1 MQVQSVACIQ
11 NQQLLHQGNQQEL
24 ANVVK
29 WLHHTWEPYPESF
42 WLTLFFVFFWRNWF
56 IFQSMLNM
64 SGREWLWVSELSR
77 KLVMVSLPFFT
88 SWNLKA
94 VNLYLHSF
102 FLRSEFDCSLVADS
116 MLLLE
121 FSSTSRVWKIAFLAS
136 FRLSE
141 ITNVSNWG
149 IEAMLL
155 QCKRWEISN
164 NRPLRTG
171 WNLTE
176 ARPGKWY

>member
-11 NQQLLHQGNQQEL
+11 NQQLLHQGSQQEL

-29 WLHHTWEPYPESF
+29 WLDHTWEPYPESF

-116 MLLLE
+116 MLFIRILINFKSLNDCL
-121 FSSTSRVWKIAFLAS
+121 FGIIQVIRNNKCIYCRWRKSGVGQFCWWRV
-136 FRLSE
+136 
-141 ITNVSNWG
+141 V
-149 IEAMLL
+149 
-155 QCKRWEISN
+155 
-164 NRPLRTG
+164 
-171 WNLTE
+171 
-176 ARPGKWY
+176 

>member
-121 FSSTSRVWKIAFLAS
+121 FSSTSRVWTIAFLAS

-141 ITNVSNWG
+141 ITNVSIADEG
-149 IEAMLL
+149 
-155 QCKRWEISN
+155 
-164 NRPLRTG
+164 
-171 WNLTE
+171 NL
-176 ARPGKWY
+176 G